1 MTISFVDTVRSRLWK
16 ASSWAVV
23 ALGVTIPISTTAD
36 SVMLVVLLVVSLV
49 AKHAKDRLQSVA
61 RHPAMLAWVAF
72 FLLVALG
79 TLHGSAPV
87 SDRIHFLTKY
97 DDFLLPI
104 LFLPV
109 LTDVEVQRRALWAFG
124 LVMGVILILSLTLA
138 AGWLPTGSW
147 IRGHQHDASIFKL
160 RITHSLF
167 MSFAAFIFVMEA
179 GRQNETW
186 KRVALWALA
195 VLAGLDV
202 FLLVQSQ
209 TGQVGFLAL
218 AVYWCWRRLG
228 LKGIA
233 VGIFAGTMLLLV
245 SIQVSPM
252 FRDRMTMVVEQ
263 VQSSQS
269 GEIAVS
275 NQPVAVALRLEWY
288 RNTVAL
294 VAANPM
300 LGVGTGGF
308 ATAYGL
314 SVADKA
320 GVKPSHP
327 HNQYLLTAAELGVP
341 GMIGLL
347 ALFAWLFWL
356 SSRMVDSFYK
366 EIGQGAIVLIA
377 VGCLFNSLL
386 LDHAEGLF
394 FVWIMCVVLAGS
406 RSSPRAE
413 PC

>member
-1 MTISFVDTVRSRLWK
+1 MTLSFVETVRSRLWK

-23 ALGVTIPISTTAD
+23 ALGFTIPISTTAD
-36 SVMLVVLLVVSLV
+36 SVMLVVLLVASLV
-49 AKHAKDRLQSVA
+49 AKHAKERLQSAV
-61 RHPAMLAWVAF
+61 RHPAMLAWLAF

-87 SDRIHFLTKY
+87 RDRMHFLTKY

-104 LFLPV
+104 LFLPI

-124 LVMGVILILSLTLA
+124 LAMGVTLILSLTLA
-138 AGWLPTGSW
+138 AGWLPTGGW
-147 IRGHQHDASIFKL
+147 IRGHQHDASVFKL

-167 MSFAAFIFVMEA
+167 MSFAAFVFVMEA
-179 GRQNETW
+179 GRQSETW

-233 VGIFAGTMLLLV
+233 VGFFAGTMLLLL

-252 FRDRMTMVVEQ
+252 FRDRMAMVVEQ

-269 GEIAVS
+269 GEVAVS
-275 NQPVAVALRLEWY
+275 NQPVAVSLRLEWY

-308 ATAYGL
+308 ATAYAL
-314 SVADKA
+314 SVADNV

-341 GMIGLL
+341 GLIGLL

-356 SSRMVDSFYK
+356 SSQMVDSFYK

-406 RSSPRAE
+406 RTSPRAE
-413 PC
+413 TC

>member
-1 MTISFVDTVRSRLWK
+1 MTLAFVDTVRSRLRK

-23 ALGVTIPISTTAD
+23 ALGFTIPISTTAD
-36 SVMLVVLLVVSLV
+36 SVMLVVLLVVSLL

-61 RHPAMLAWVAF
+61 RHPAVLAWLAF
-72 FLLVALG
+72 FLLMALG
-79 TLHGSAPV
+79 TLHGSASV
-87 SDRIHFLTKY
+87 SDRMHFLTKY

-104 LFLPV
+104 LFLPI
-109 LTDVEVQRRALWAFG
+109 LADAEVQRRALWAFG
-124 LVMGVILILSLTLA
+124 LAMGVILILSLTLA
-138 AGWLPTGSW
+138 AGWLPTGGW
-147 IRGHQHDASIFKL
+147 VRGHQHDASVFKL

-167 MSFAAFIFVMEA
+167 MSFAAFVFVMEA
-179 GRQNETW
+179 DRQSETW
-186 KRVALWALA
+186 KQVALWALA

-209 TGQVGFLAL
+209 TGQIGFLAL

-233 VGIFAGTMLLLV
+233 VGVFAGIMVLTLSL
-245 SIQVSPM
+245 QVSPM
-252 FRDRMTMVVEQ
+252 FRDRMAMVVEQ
-263 VQSSQS
+263 VQSSRS

-275 NQPVAVALRLEWY
+275 NQPVAVSLRLEWY
-288 RNTVAL
+288 RNTMAL
-294 VAANPM
+294 IAANPM

-308 ATAYGL
+308 ATAYGI
-314 SVADKA
+314 SVGDNAA
-320 GVKPSHP
+320 VKPAHP

-341 GMIGLL
+341 GFIGLL

-356 SSRMVDSFYK
+356 SSQVVDSFYK
-366 EIGQGAIVLIA
+366 EIGQGALILIA

-394 FVWIMCVVLAGS
+394 FVWIMCVVLAGG
-406 RSSPRAE
+406 RTNTQAE
-413 PC
+413 AC

>member
-1 MTISFVDTVRSRLWK
+1 MTLSFVDTVRSRLWK
-16 ASSWAVV
+16 ASRWAVV
-23 ALGVTIPISTTAD
+23 ALGFTIPISTTAD
-36 SVMLVVLLVVSLV
+36 SVMLVVVLIVSLV
-49 AKHAKDRLQSVA
+49 AKHAKERLQSAV
-61 RHPAMLAWVAF
+61 RHPAAVAWFAF

-79 TLHGSAPV
+79 TLHGSASV
-87 SDRIHFLTKY
+87 SDRMHFLTKY

-104 LFLPV
+104 LFLPI
-109 LTDVEVQRRALWAFG
+109 LADAEVQRRALWAFG
-124 LVMGVILILSLTLA
+124 LAMGVTLILSLTLA
-138 AGWLPTGSW
+138 AGWLPTGGW
-147 IRGHQHDASIFKL
+147 IRGYQHDASVFKL

-167 MSFAAFIFVMEA
+167 MSFAAFMFATEA
-179 GRQNETW
+179 GRQSEIW
-186 KRVALWALA
+186 KRAALWALV

-233 VGIFAGTMLLLV
+233 VGLFAGIMVLVV

-252 FRDRMTMVVEQ
+252 FRDRMAMVVEQ

-275 NQPVAVALRLEWY
+275 NQPVAVSLRLEWY

-294 VAANPM
+294 IADNPM

-308 ATAYGL
+308 ATAYAL
-314 SVADKA
+314 SVADKV
-320 GVKPSHP
+320 GVKPAHP
-327 HNQYLLTAAELGVP
+327 HNQYLLTAAELGIP
-341 GMIGLL
+341 GLIGLL

-356 SSRMVDSFYK
+356 SSQMADSFYK
-366 EIGQGAIVLIA
+366 EIGQGAIVFIA

-406 RSSPRAE
+406 RTSPRVE
-413 PC
+413 TC